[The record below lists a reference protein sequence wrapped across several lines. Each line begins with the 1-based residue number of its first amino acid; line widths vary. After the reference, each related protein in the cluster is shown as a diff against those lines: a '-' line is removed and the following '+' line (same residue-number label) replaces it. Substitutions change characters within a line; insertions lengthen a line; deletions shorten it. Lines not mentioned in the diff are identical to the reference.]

1 MAETTYLE
9 KPVAGDPSAA
19 SSKEPSSLDPLPKD
33 ELETPPE
40 AEDESGYP
48 HGATLVSIII
58 ALCLA
63 VFLVALDQTI
73 VATAIPR
80 ITDDFKSVQD
90 IGWYGSAYF
99 LTTTALQPTFGKIY
113 SIFSVRNY
121 FWILLRSPRQLAL
134 G

>member
-9 KPVAGDPSAA
+9 KPVVDDPSAI
-19 SSKEPSSLDPLPKD
+19 SSKEPSSIDPLPKD
-33 ELETPPE
+33 ELETPSPE

-48 HGATLVSIII
+48 HGAILLSIII

-80 ITDDFKSVQD
+80 ISDDFKSISD

-113 SIFSVRNY
+113 TIFSVRKH
-121 FWILLRSPRQLAL
+121 F
-134 G
+134 